1 MEAVKLYINGE
12 WSSSSTTETTPV
24 FNPSDGTQIAA
35 TPMCGEGEV
44 TQAIDAAANA
54 FPAWA
59 NTPAVD
65 RARIMFRWVHL
76 MEENFEELSQLVTR
90 EHGKTL
96 EESRG
101 EIRRGI
107 EVAEFACGAPNL
119 LLGDSLE
126 NIARDID
133 CDTIRQPMG
142 VSVAITPFNFPF
154 MVPMW
159 TLPVA
164 LVCGNT
170 FVLKPSER
178 VPLSAIRIGELLEE
192 AGLPPGVFNLVH
204 GGKEAVDILLT
215 HPEVKTVSFVG
226 STPVAKYIYET
237 ATAHG

>member
-1 MEAVKLYINGE
+1 METVKLYFNGK
-12 WSSSSTTETTPV
+12 WQASSATQTAPV

-35 TPMCGEGEV
+35 TPMCGVDEV
-44 TQAIDAAANA
+44 NQVIQSAVDAY
-54 FPAWA
+54 PAWA

-65 RARIMFRWVHL
+65 RARIMFRFVHL
-76 MEENFEELSQLVTR
+76 MEENFDELSQLVTR

-96 EESRG
+96 AESQG
-101 EIRRGI
+101 EVRRGI

-133 CDTIRQPMG
+133 CDTIRQPLG

-159 TLPVA
+159 TLPIA

-170 FVLKPSER
+170 FVLKPSEQEK
-178 VPLSAIRIGELLEE
+178 IM
-192 AGLPPGVFNLVH
+192 
-204 GGKEAVDILLT
+204 
-215 HPEVKTVSFVG
+215 
-226 STPVAKYIYET
+226 
-237 ATAHG
+237 